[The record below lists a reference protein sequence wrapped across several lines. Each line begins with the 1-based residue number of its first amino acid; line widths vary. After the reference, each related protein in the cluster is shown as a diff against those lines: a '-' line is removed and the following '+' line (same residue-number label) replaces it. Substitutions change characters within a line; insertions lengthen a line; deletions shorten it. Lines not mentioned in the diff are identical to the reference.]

1 MLTKKRL
8 STEILV
14 LLAVTGVI
22 SIFLYFF
29 LKMTASSLFYQYLEQ
44 SAKLADT
51 YVVKTAHIWIQ
62 AVCLFAVVVFFV
74 IVFLFLLSQK
84 LLYLRKI
91 ISGIEA
97 LRTHHM
103 DYVIPVEG
111 DNEFTE
117 LAQSINYLSA
127 TEQQL
132 MKREAAMTEERER
145 FIRSIAHDIRTPL
158 TSILSYSELMDAKE
172 NRTEEEVGAYIELTL
187 RKARQMKGLM
197 ERLLENNIRNPEYFE
212 NGQFLL
218 RQIVD
223 DWEEI
228 LSEEFTVETDWTAC
242 VNFTGYFDLHE
253 IFRVFDNLLSN
264 IKKYADEQQP
274 VRLKLSVMDNH
285 LTILQTNAV
294 KRRSDDVESHRMG
307 LETIRHIVSQ
317 YGGTVH
323 TQCDEGSFAITI
335 RIPVNA

>member
-8 STEILV
+8 SKEILV
-14 LLAVTGVI
+14 LLAVTVVI
-22 SIFLYFF
+22 SIFLFSF
-29 LKMTASSLFYQYLEQ
+29 LENTASALCYQYLEQ
-44 SAKLADT
+44 SGKLTDT
-51 YVVKTAHIWIQ
+51 YLVETAHIWIQ
-62 AVCLFAVVVFFV
+62 AVCLLAVVIFFV
-74 IVFLFLLSQK
+74 VIFLFLLGQK

-111 DNEFTE
+111 NNEFTE
-117 LAQSINYLSA
+117 LAQSINYLSQ

-132 MKREAAMTEERER
+132 MKKEAAMTEERER

-158 TSILSYSELMDAKE
+158 TSILSYAELLADKE
-172 NRTEEEVGAYIELTL
+172 ERSEEEVQAYIDLTL

-197 ERLLENNIRNPEYFE
+197 EQILENNIRNPEYFE

-228 LSEEFTVETDWTAC
+228 LSEDFTVAADWSECT
-242 VNFTGYFDLHE
+242 NFTGYFDLHE

-264 IKKYADEQQP
+264 IQKYADERQP
-274 VRLKLSVMDNH
+274 VSLKLSVLDNC
-285 LTILQTNAV
+285 LTIVQSNAV
-294 KRRSDDVESHRMG
+294 KEACEDVESHRMG
-307 LETIRHIVSQ
+307 IDTIGRIVAQ
-317 YGGTVH
+317 YGGAVT
-323 TQCDEGSFAITI
+323 TQCAADRFTITI
-335 RIPVNA
+335 CIPVNA